1 MLADKPQDL
10 TQILN
15 AISAGEERSADA
27 ILPLV
32 YDELRAIAVGHLQ
45 QERSGHTLQA
55 TALVHETYV
64 RLVDQ
69 SRVHWTGRAHFLAIA
84 ATMMRR
90 ILVNHA
96 KARQC
101 DKRGGGAARMEL
113 AIDTPQWPE
122 RSLDLLALDEAMC
135 KFAELDPQQCK
146 IVELRFFGG
155 LTANE
160 TAQVVGI
167 SERTVH
173 REWTSAKAWLRGEI
187 SKGDEHDA

>member
-1 MLADKPQDL
+1 V
-10 TQILN
+10 LN
-15 AISAGEERSADA
+15 AISTGEEGSADT

-32 YDELRAIAVGHLQ
+32 YDELRSIAVRHLQ
-45 QERSGHTLQA
+45 QERSDHTLQA

-69 SRVHWTGRAHFLAIA
+69 NRVHWTGRAHFLAIA

-113 AIDTPQWPE
+113 TIDTPLLPE
-122 RSLDLLALDEAMC
+122 KSLDLLALDEAMC
-135 KFAELDPQQCK
+135 RLAKLDPQQCR

-155 LTANE
+155 LTAKE
-160 TAQVVGI
+160 TAQVVGV

-173 REWTSAKAWLRGEI
+173 REWTFAKAWLRGEI
-187 SKGDEHDA
+187 SKGDEHVA